1 MTRPHDPAEG
11 EYTDSEL
18 PLDAEVPDEA
28 TRDDA
33 GRNDEDDEVVVE
45 ERDVEVIEFVD
56 PDRADRTQL

>member
-11 EYTDSEL
+11 EYTDSDL
-18 PLDAEVPDEA
+18 PLDAEVPET
-28 TRDDA
+28 TRNDGA
-33 GRNDEDDEVVVE
+33 PRDEDDDVIVE

>member
-18 PLDAEVPDEA
+18 PLDAEVPDTS
-28 TRDDA
+28 TRNDA
-33 GRNDEDDEVVVE
+33 ARHDEDDDVIVD

-56 PDRADRTQL
+56 PERADRTQL